1 MPLRK
6 YRLGLSRL
14 SQFAAFLWL
23 SLCLQASEVIAQV
36 PSAPKVEASA
46 YILVDQANGRVLA
59 SDKADERVEPASI
72 TKLMTGYIAFR
83 ALAQGRLTLDEL
95 VTISEKAWRAEGSR
109 TFLRVGSQASV
120 EVLLR
125 GMIIQS
131 GNDAAIALAEHL
143 GGSEA
148 TFAELMTRE
157 AQRLGMRNSQFRNAT
172 GLPDEN
178 HYTTPRDIALL
189 SRAMIREFPD
199 YYSWYSEREFTWNNI
214 RQRNRNGLL
223 TKDPSVDGIKTG
235 HTSSAGYCLV
245 SSALRGQTRLIAAVF
260 GSPSVR
266 MREQASASLLNY
278 GFAFYETVTLRK
290 QGEKIL
296 EPRLYK
302 GAEQFLTVTSARDV
316 NVTVTRG
323 AARDLRIRTQIDEPL
338 MAPIK
343 AGSKVGELQVLQGEQ
358 VIARTALVSADSVQ
372 EGGVWPQIRDTLSL
386 MMR

>member
-83 ALAQGRLTLDEL
+83 ALSQGRLTLDEL

-266 MREQASASLLNY
+266 MREQANASLLNY

>member
-1 MPLRK
+1 MPVLNFH
-6 YRLGLSRL
+6 SVFARL
-14 SQFAAFLWL
+14 SWRLAFL
-23 SLCLQASEVIAQV
+23 CFVAVPIQAQV
-36 PSAPKVEASA
+36 PSAPKVDASA

-59 SDKADERVEPASI
+59 SERANERVEPASI
-72 TKLMTGYIAFR
+72 TKLMTGYLAFR
-83 ALAQGRLTLDEL
+83 ALAGGRLSLDEP
-95 VTISEKAWRAEGSR
+95 VTISERAWRAEGSR
-109 TFLRVGSQASV
+109 TFLRVGSQVPV

-143 GGSEA
+143 GGSET

-172 GLPDEN
+172 GLPDAD
-178 HYTTPRDIALL
+178 HYTTPSDIALL
-189 SRAMIREFPD
+189 SRAMIREFPQ
-199 YYSWYSEREFTWNNI
+199 YYSWYSEREFVWNNI

-223 TKDPSVDGIKTG
+223 SKDSSVDGIKTG

-260 GSPSVR
+260 GSPSVKS
-266 MREQASASLLNY
+266 REQASASLLNY

-290 QGEKIL
+290 AGEKIL

-302 GAEQFLTVTSARDV
+302 GAEQFLVVTPARNVDVTIPRGSAR
-316 NVTVTRG
+316 N
-323 AARDLRIRTQIDEPL
+323 LRVSTQLDEPL
-338 MAPIK
+338 MAPVEVGQK
-343 AGSKVGELQVLQGEQ
+343 LGELRVMQGDQ
-358 VIARTALVSADSVQ
+358 VIARAALVSADSV
-372 EGGVWPQIRDTLSL
+372 EAGGVWPQIRDTVAL

>member
-6 YRLGLSRL
+6 YPLGLFHL
-14 SQFAAFLWL
+14 SKLVWFLWL
-23 SLCLQASEVIAQV
+23 SLCLQVSEVIAQV

-46 YILVDQANGRVLA
+46 YILVDQANGRILA
-59 SDKADERVEPASI
+59 SDRADERVEPASI

-83 ALAQGRLTLDEL
+83 ALAQGRLSLDEL
-95 VTISEKAWRAEGSR
+95 VSISEKAWRAEGSR
-109 TFLRVGSQASV
+109 TFLRVGTQVPV

-199 YYSWYSEREFTWNNI
+199 YYPWYSEREFIWNNI

-302 GAEQFLTVTSARDV
+302 GAEQFLTVTPARDV
-316 NVTVTRG
+316 DVTVTRG
-323 AARDLRIRTQIDEPL
+323 TTRDLRIRTQIDEPL
-338 MAPIK
+338 IAPIQ
-343 AGSKVGELQVLQGEQ
+343 AGRKVGELQVLQGEEI
-358 VIARTALVSADSVQ
+358 IARTALVSADSVQ
-372 EGGVWPQIRDTLSL
+372 EGGVWPQIRDTISL

>member
-1 MPLRK
+1 MLALNFRS
-6 YRLGLSRL
+6 LFARL
-14 SQFAAFLWL
+14 SVLVVFLCWVAVPI
-23 SLCLQASEVIAQV
+23 QAQV
-36 PSAPKVEASA
+36 PSAPKVDASA

-59 SDKADERVEPASI
+59 SERANDRVEPASI
-72 TKLMTGYIAFR
+72 TKLMTGYLAFR
-83 ALAQGRLTLDEL
+83 ALADGRLSLDEP
-95 VTISEKAWRAEGSR
+95 VTISERAWRAEGSR
-109 TFLRVGSQASV
+109 TFLRVGSQVPV

-157 AQRLGMRNSQFRNAT
+157 AKRLGMRNSQFRNAT
-172 GLPDEN
+172 GLPDAD
-178 HYTTPRDIALL
+178 HYTTPSDIALL
-189 SRAMIREFPD
+189 SRAMIREFPQ
-199 YYSWYSEREFTWNNI
+199 YYSWYSEREFVWNNI

-223 TKDPSVDGIKTG
+223 SKDSSVDGIKTG

-260 GSPSVR
+260 GSPSVKT
-266 MREQASASLLNY
+266 REQASASLLNY

-290 QGEKIL
+290 AGEKIL

-302 GAEQFLTVTSARDV
+302 GAEQFLVVTPARNVDVTIPRGSAR
-316 NVTVTRG
+316 N
-323 AARDLRIRTQIDEPL
+323 LRVSTQLDEPL
-338 MAPIK
+338 MAPVEVGQK
-343 AGSKVGELQVLQGEQ
+343 LGELRVMQGDQ
-358 VIARTALVSADSVQ
+358 VIARAALVSADSV
-372 EGGVWPQIRDTLSL
+372 ETGGVWPQIRDTVAL

>member
-1 MPLRK
+1 MPVLNFRS
-6 YRLGLSRL
+6 LFTCFSWLL
-14 SQFAAFLWL
+14 AFL
-23 SLCLQASEVIAQV
+23 CLVAVPIQAQV
-36 PSAPKVEASA
+36 PSAPKVDASA

-59 SDKADERVEPASI
+59 SERANDRVEPASI
-72 TKLMTGYIAFR
+72 TKLMTGYLAFR
-83 ALAQGRLTLDEL
+83 ALADGRLSLDEP
-95 VTISEKAWRAEGSR
+95 VTISERAWRAEGSR
-109 TFLRVGSQASV
+109 TFLRVGSQVPV

-157 AQRLGMRNSQFRNAT
+157 AKRLGMRNSQFRNAT
-172 GLPDEN
+172 GLPDAD
-178 HYTTPRDIALL
+178 HYTTPSDIALL
-189 SRAMIREFPD
+189 SRAMIREFPQ
-199 YYSWYSEREFTWNNI
+199 YYSWYSEREFVWNNI

-223 TKDPSVDGIKTG
+223 SKDSSVDGIKTG

-260 GSPSVR
+260 GSPSVTS
-266 MREQASASLLNY
+266 REQASASLLNY

-290 QGEKIL
+290 AGEKIL

-302 GAEQFLTVTSARDV
+302 GAEQFLVVTPARNVDV
-316 NVTVTRG
+316 TIPRG
-323 AARDLRIRTQIDEPL
+323 AARNLRVSTQLDEPL
-338 MAPIK
+338 MAPVEVGQK
-343 AGSKVGELQVLQGEQ
+343 LGELRVMQGDQ
-358 VIARTALVSADSVQ
+358 VIARAALVSADSV
-372 EGGVWPQIRDTLSL
+372 EAGGVWPQIRDTVAL